1 MSNELDRDVRSSS
14 VRIDETGRL
23 VISAVDSG
31 PLVERIFG
39 DSDYEFWY
47 TVAADK
53 VAVLAARIG
62 STPERIV
69 DDIRTQ
75 WRGPRFYELQ
85 EILREP
91 EIDASFHSY

>member
-1 MSNELDRDVRSSS
+1 MSSESDRDVRTAT
-14 VRIDETGRL
+14 VRLDETGRL
-23 VISAVDSG
+23 VVSAVDSG

-62 STPERIV
+62 SSPDRIV
-69 DDIRTQ
+69 ADIRTQ
-75 WRGPRFYELQ
+75 WRGPRFSELQ

>member
-1 MSNELDRDVRSSS
+1 MSSESDRDVRTAT
-14 VRIDETGRL
+14 VRLDETGRL
-23 VISAVDSG
+23 VVSAVDSG

-62 STPERIV
+62 SSPDRIV

-75 WRGPRFYELQ
+75 WRGPRFSELQ